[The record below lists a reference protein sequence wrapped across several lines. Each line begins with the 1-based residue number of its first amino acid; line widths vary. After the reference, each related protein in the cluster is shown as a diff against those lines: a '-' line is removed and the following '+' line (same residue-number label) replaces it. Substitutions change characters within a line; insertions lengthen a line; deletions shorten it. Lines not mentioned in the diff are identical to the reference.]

1 MKKSISSAIILS
13 ALVAF
18 AAIPFLTRAAAAPSS
33 VKVIKK
39 GNGWQLLRGGQ
50 PYLIK
55 GAGGDGSKVD
65 LKAAG
70 GNSWRTWGADNL
82 DPQLVEAQKL
92 GMTVTVGIWLGH
104 KEHGFDYHDAAAV
117 AAQKEMA
124 RKVILRYRSSPALL
138 VWALGNE
145 MENGVTDQAA
155 LWNAVEDIAKMAHEL
170 DPNHPTMTVV
180 AELGGDKVAQ
190 INAHCPDIDI
200 VGINSYGGGPSIGER
215 YQAAGG
221 VKPYIVTEF
230 GPPGTWESEKNAWDV
245 VPELTS
251 TEKAGRYRATYIKSV
266 IGEPLCL
273 GSYAFT
279 WGNKQEATPTW
290 FGLLLPDGSKL
301 GAVDA
306 LTELWSGK
314 KAKNLCPVIHSLTL
328 EGSGQTT
335 PGATIKVSLD
345 VSDPENDSLVTTWDL
360 QADPAN
366 YGTGGASQTTP
377 PSYPEAVVSSSLKSV
392 TLKMPSYGGAYRLYA
407 YVRDG
412 HGGAAVG
419 NIPLNVK
426 SDTAS
431 QLPGAQKAAL
441 PFTVYG
447 DVITDA
453 AYSASGYMGNSSAIK
468 MDPASL
474 ENPHSGKTCLEV
486 KYTTGDSWGGCVWQS
501 PANDWGDLPGGRDLR
516 GAKKLTFWARGALGG
531 ETVNFVFGLLGK
543 DKKFPDSGTGKLDKA
558 VLTTAWKQYSIDL
571 SGTDLSQIK
580 TAFAWSLA
588 GSGQP
593 ITFYL
598 DDIKYE

>member
-1 MKKSISSAIILS
+1 MKYIPLFTLAGLLALSAIPMTQ
-13 ALVAF
+13 AMATQAF
-18 AAIPFLTRAAAAPSS
+18 TS

-39 GNGWQLLRGGQ
+39 GDGFQMLRDGK

-82 DPQLVEAQKL
+82 DGQLAEAQKL
-92 GMTVTVGIWLGH
+92 GMTVTIGIWLGH
-104 KEHGFDYHDAAAV
+104 KEHGFDYSNAQAV

-124 RKVILRYRSSPALL
+124 RKVILQYRNSPALL

-145 MENGVTDQAA
+145 MENGVTNQAD
-155 LWNAVEDIAKMAHEL
+155 LWNAVEDIAKMAHQL

-180 AELGGDKVAQ
+180 AEIGGDKVAQ

-200 VGINSYGGGPSIGER
+200 VGLNSYGGGPSIGER
-215 YQAAGG
+215 YKAAGG
-221 VKPYIVTEF
+221 VKPYIITEF

-251 TEKAGRYRATYIKSV
+251 TAKAERYRDTYVKSV
-266 IGEPLCL
+266 LAEPLCL

-279 WGNKQEATPTW
+279 WGHKQEATPTW

-301 GAVDA
+301 GAVDT
-306 LTELWSGK
+306 LTEMWTGK
-314 KAKNLCPVIHSLTL
+314 KAVNLCPAIHTLTL
-328 EGSGQTT
+328 DGSGQTT
-335 PGATIKVSLD
+335 PGATLTAHLNVT
-345 VSDPENDSLVTTWDL
+345 DPENQPLVTSWAL

-366 YGTGGASQTTP
+366 YSTGGTSQASP
-377 PSYPEAVVSSSLKSV
+377 PTYPEAIVSSNTKSAI
-392 TLKMPSYGGAYRLYA
+392 LKMPANGGAYRLFVT
-407 YVRDG
+407 VRDG

-419 NIPLNVK
+419 NIPLIVRGG
-426 SDTAS
+426 TAS
-431 QLPGAQKAAL
+431 QLPAAQKAAL
-441 PFTVYG
+441 PFVVYG
-447 DVITDA
+447 DVVTDA
-453 AYSASGYMGNSSAIK
+453 AYIPSGYMGNAGAIK
-468 MDPASL
+468 MDPQSAIS
-474 ENPHSGKTCLEV
+474 PHSGKTCLQV
-486 KYTTGDSWGGCVWQS
+486 KYSTGDSWGGCVWQS

-516 GAKKLTFWARGALGG
+516 GAKKLTFWARGAEGG
-531 ETVNFVFGLLGK
+531 ETVNFVFGLLGQ
-543 DKKFPDSGTGKLDKA
+543 DKKFPDSGSGKLEKT
-558 VLTTAWKQYSIDL
+558 VLTKSWKQYSIDL
-571 SGTDLSQIK
+571 SGVDLSQIK

-588 GSGQP
+588 GSGSP